1 MINSV
6 LKKTF
11 LDVCM
16 FVCMYV
22 RDLILWNI
30 YAFYRE
36 NEDPNRQRAN
46 TLLKEIQEVE
56 QIRNDTLCTERR
68 VLGKLL

>member
-1 MINSV
+1 MTLNNMLLI
-6 LKKTF
+6 
-11 LDVCM
+11 C
-16 FVCMYV
+16 Y
-22 RDLILWNI
+22 LILWNI

-36 NEDPNRQRAN
+36 NEDPNRQIAN